1 MAGSNGGPATHAR
14 IGDDALR
21 AKTGRSWAEWIATLD
36 AAGARSMTHQ
46 EIASVLHEKF
56 GVGPWWTQMVTVG
69 YEQATGKRVPMQKA
83 DGYSASASRT
93 LHAPASAAFRAFENK
108 SVRRRWLDA
117 DFTIRKA
124 TAPKSLRITWKDGR
138 TNLDVNIYPRGRG
151 KAQVSL
157 QHSKLGS
164 ARSAAQMKRYW
175 RDALDSLEGVL
186 AKPRASSSD

>member
-69 YEQATGKRVPMQKA
+69 YERIKGLRARGQRRNGSYETTK
-83 DGYSASASRT
+83 SRT
-93 LHAPASAAFRAFENK
+93 FNVPVETLFDAWADPAT
-108 SVRRRWLDA
+108 RRRWLGEA
-117 DFTIRKA
+117 GVKVRTA
-124 TAPKSLRITWKDGR
+124 TAPKSMRLGWPDGTIVAVWFVGKGESKSSVSVAHQKLPDRETANRLKDYWTEQLER
-138 TNLDVNIYPRGRG
+138 LG
-151 KAQVSL
+151 KQIA
-157 QHSKLGS
+157 
-164 ARSAAQMKRYW
+164 
-175 RDALDSLEGVL
+175 
-186 AKPRASSSD
+186 